1 LSYEEC
7 FEVPFLLLFA
17 FGSFLLSL
25 QLFNYMGLIDDKVK
39 EKISSVSQVSQEG
52 WAKKVAR
59 VEEAQDR

>member
-1 LSYEEC
+1 
-7 FEVPFLLLFA
+7 
-17 FGSFLLSL
+17 
-25 QLFNYMGLIDDKVK
+25 MGLIDDKVK